1 MDLDYANALGNDGD
15 FASGRCICQVLSP
28 LFSKSECIEL
38 SLNLCLMIFLYYM
51 FVRVLSCLSHYLLAE
66 IPEPTSKELMNFV
79 KTVKSIKL
87 GLQLGVADSDLDIVE
102 KDHPNDHD
110 KQLSKV
116 LSLYMKQSLNPSWI
130 EVTTALWNIG
140 EKRIAKTIADEYG
153 MVCSSMH
160 QISYMISA
168 CHHATRMCMLLV
180 SPYTACSYTNLN
192 SLGVYLLSPLP
203 LLQGSLY
210 QFNHLFLL
218 LVHPPLS
225 THLLLVSSLATVTR
239 QLVGKRCNVY
249 FNIWPTALSLFQ
261 LWHPTN
267 SQCVYTNT

>member
-15 FASGRCICQVLSP
+15 FTSGRCICQVLSP

-51 FVRVLSCLSHYLLAE
+51 FVRVLSCLSHHSMIL
-66 IPEPTSKELMNFV
+66 EPTSKELMNFV
-79 KTVKSIKL
+79 KTVKPIKL
-87 GLQLGVADSDLDIVE
+87 GQQLSVEERDLDIVE
-102 KDHPNDHD
+102 EDHPNDHD

-153 MVCSSMH
+153 MVCSNMH
-160 QISYMISA
+160 QISYMNMISA

-180 SPYTACSYTNLN
+180 SPYTACSYTNLY
-192 SLGVYLLSPLP
+192 S
-203 LLQGSLY
+203 
-210 QFNHLFLL
+210 
-218 LVHPPLS
+218 
-225 THLLLVSSLATVTR
+225 
-239 QLVGKRCNVY
+239 
-249 FNIWPTALSLFQ
+249 
-261 LWHPTN
+261 
-267 SQCVYTNT
+267 